1 MKNRK
6 RFLGSLFLT
15 FLFLISVSTNLLA
28 NQAEED
34 SVKNI
39 TAFRINGG
47 VKIDG
52 VLDEDCWSKAEK
64 SGGFVQSDPHD
75 GEPATESTYVQVCY
89 DNQALYVG
97 VICMENEP
105 EKIIK
110 VLTRRDRF
118 SSSDAVNVGIDSYHD
133 HKTGYMFKAYSS
145 GTQCDM
151 YYYSDGNEDDSW
163 DAVWE
168 SAVKIGKDRWT
179 VEYKI
184 PFSCLRFSKSDS
196 YTWGFY
202 VSRNLMHN
210 QECDRW
216 VRIPSNQAGY
226 VSRWGHLTGIKDI
239 DPPMH
244 LEVLPYVV
252 STEKTEP
259 ERLGNPDGRELFG
272 NVGVDIK
279 YGLTPNLTLDATVN
293 PDFGQVEIDEIVLN
307 LSNYETFYPEKRPFF
322 LEGSKI
328 FEPIQTDLCQL
339 FYSRRIG
346 KDPGYS
352 DSAEYYFSRPTSTT
366 ILAAAKI
373 TGKTK
378 GGTTIG
384 FLNAVTDREKADFWH
399 INGFRTQR
407 VIEPEANYNVI
418 RLSQDIF
425 NNSSIGIMSTAVN
438 QKGKIPSYAG
448 GLDWNLRFLKQNYSF
463 VGQTYS
469 SSNGE
474 NERGLGYLTALGK
487 DGGKHW
493 RGNIVWF
500 YLDKKI
506 NTNSLGYM
514 KRNDLQ
520 GGSTWIQY
528 KTQKEAWIIRN
539 SWNNFNLSYDANL
552 NHDRL
557 DWGFNFNSTVELKNG
572 WTVEGGFYSD
582 LGVTYTDW
590 EIPPQIMKIPV
601 GKSGWF
607 DLNTDERKKISGG
620 INLNVGN
627 YWDGYQ
633 SAVNLWVTL
642 KPRSN
647 LEVTLEPNWL
657 RMLDVSR
664 FVGFAQ
670 DVADSSSSFYVF
682 GKQAVDQT
690 GLDLRGI
697 YTFSRDLTV
706 QLYTQFFFANNEYS
720 NLERFFP
727 VDRFSPLGDIFNFQ
741 QFRSDFHRREFASNL
756 IVRWEYR
763 PGSTIY
769 LVWTQGRYNYETGEF
784 NLRKDFSKLF
794 NTNSDNIFLIK
805 MNYWFNL

>member
-1 MKNRK
+1 MKNRQ
-6 RFLGSLFLT
+6 RFLSLFSWSLLLL
-15 FLFLISVSTNLLA
+15 LFIPGNLLA
-28 NQAEED
+28 NQVEED
-34 SVKNI
+34 SVKSI
-39 TAFRINGG
+39 TAYRINGG

-52 VLDEDCWSKAEK
+52 VLDEDCWSRAEK
-64 SGGFVQSDPHD
+64 SGGFVQADPHD

-89 DNQALYVG
+89 DNQALYVA
-97 VICMENEP
+97 VTCMENEP
-105 EKIIK
+105 DKILKI
-110 VLTRRDRF
+110 LTRRDRF

-133 HKTGYMFKAYSS
+133 HQTGYMFKTYAS
-145 GTQCDM
+145 GTQCDI
-151 YYYSDGNEDDSW
+151 YYFNDGTEDDSW

-184 PFSCLRFSKSDS
+184 PFSCLRFSKGDNH
-196 YTWGFY
+196 TWGFY

-210 QECDRW
+210 QETDRW

-244 LEVLPYVV
+244 LEILPYVV

-259 ERLGNPDGRELFG
+259 ERLGNPDGREFFG
-272 NVGVDIK
+272 NVGVDLK

-293 PDFGQVEIDEIVLN
+293 PDFGQVEIDQIVLN

-328 FEPIQTDLCQL
+328 FEPIQNDLCQL

-346 KDPGYS
+346 KDPGYA
-352 DSAEYYFSRPTSTT
+352 DSAEYYFHRPTTTT

-399 INGFRTQR
+399 VDGFRTKR

-425 NNSSIGIMSTAVN
+425 KNSVIGIMSTAVN
-438 QKGKIPSYAG
+438 QKGKTPSYAA
-448 GLDWNLRFLKQNYSF
+448 GLDWKLRFLKQNYSF
-463 VGQTYS
+463 IGQTYG

-474 NERGLGYLTALGK
+474 RERGLGYLTALGK
-487 DGGKHW
+487 DGGEHW
-493 RGNIVWF
+493 RGNVVWF
-500 YLDKKI
+500 YLDKKF
-506 NTNSLGYM
+506 NTNRLGYM

-520 GGSTWIQY
+520 GGSMWIQY
-528 KTQKEAWIIRN
+528 KTQKESWIIRN

-557 DWGFNFNSTVELKNG
+557 DWGFNFDSSVELKNG
-572 WTVEGGFYSD
+572 WTMEGGFYHD

-590 EIPPQIMKIPV
+590 EIPPQLLKIPV
-601 GKSGWF
+601 GKSAWF
-607 DLNTDERKKISGG
+607 NLNTDQRKKVSGG
-620 INLNVGN
+620 INYNVGN
-627 YWDGYQ
+627 YWDGI
-633 SAVNLWVTL
+633 SEAVDFSVTL

-647 LEVTLEPNWL
+647 LELSLEPNWN
-657 RMLDVSR
+657 RMRDISR

-670 DVADSSSSFYVF
+670 DAADSSTFYVF
-682 GKQAVDQT
+682 GKQAVDRA
-690 GLDLRGI
+690 GLDLRGT
-697 YTFSRDLTV
+697 YTFTRDLTI
-706 QLYTQFFFANNEYS
+706 QLYTQFFFATGEYS
-720 NLERFFP
+720 NLERFYP
-727 VDRFSPLGDIFNFQ
+727 VDRFSPLGEIFNFQ
-741 QFRSDFHRREFASNL
+741 QFRGDFHRREFASNL
-756 IVRWEYR
+756 ILRWEYK
-763 PGSTIY
+763 PGSTLY
-769 LVWTQGRYNYETGEF
+769 LVWTQGRYNYEAGDF

-805 MNYWFNL
+805 ANYWLNL